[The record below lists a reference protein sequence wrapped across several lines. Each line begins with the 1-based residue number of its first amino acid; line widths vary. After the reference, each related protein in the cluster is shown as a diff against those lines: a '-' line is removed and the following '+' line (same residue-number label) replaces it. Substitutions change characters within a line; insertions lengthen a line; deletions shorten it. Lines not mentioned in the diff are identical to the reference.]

1 MNEPIRILQV
11 IGVMNRGGAETMI
24 MNLYRQID
32 KSKVQFDFVEH
43 TYEQAIF
50 DNEIENMGGKIYHCP
65 RFDGKNYFEYKSWWK
80 NFFCNEGSEYKI
92 VHGHIGSTASIY
104 LKEANKMGKFTIA
117 HSHSSGSDYSLRSI
131 IYSIFSYK
139 TRNIAD
145 YFLGCSK
152 VAGIDRY
159 GTAIATNLDKFQV
172 LQNAIEVDKY
182 TYSPEKRR
190 EIRVE
195 LGYLPEE
202 LVIGHVG
209 RMTYEKNHDFI
220 LQIFKC
226 ICSMKDKVRL
236 ILVGDGKLRDEL
248 ESKAEKLGLSEK
260 ISFLGI
266 RADVNKVMQA
276 MDIFVFPSLFE
287 GLPVTMV
294 EAQAAGL
301 PCVISNRV
309 PNECIITDGL
319 VTIKNLSESPEE
331 WAKHILSKQG
341 IPRVDRSEEIIKHGF
356 DIKETTKWL
365 EKFYLQKAKERLN

>member
-1 MNEPIRILQV
+1 M
-11 IGVMNRGGAETMI
+11 
-24 MNLYRQID
+24 
-32 KSKVQFDFVEH
+32 
-43 TYEQAIF
+43 
-50 DNEIENMGGKIYHCP
+50 
-65 RFDGKNYFEYKSWWK
+65 
-80 NFFCNEGSEYKI
+80 
-92 VHGHIGSTASIY
+92 
-104 LKEANKMGKFTIA
+104 
-117 HSHSSGSDYSLRSI
+117 
-131 IYSIFSYK
+131 
-139 TRNIAD
+139 
-145 YFLGCSK
+145 GCSK

-159 GTAIATNLDKFQV
+159 GTAIITNLDKFQV

-341 IPRVDRSEEIIKHGF
+341 IPQLIEVKR
-356 DIKETTKWL
+356 
-365 EKFYLQKAKERLN
+365 